1 MNEYRTASSLR
12 DPSLLETR
20 LAARLCAALSER
32 TAALPEGVDE
42 RLRFSREQALERAR
56 NARRTQISSVTA
68 GGAGILGR
76 LDAWWPRL
84 GALLPVMVLAVGSLL
99 LADFQEREDVAV
111 AVEIDSALLADDLP
125 PEAYADPGF
134 VAFLK
139 LRQP

>member
-12 DPSLLETR
+12 DPALLEAR
-20 LAARLCAALSER
+20 LSARLCAALSER
-32 TAALPEGVDE
+32 TASLPAGVDE

-56 NARRTQISSVTA
+56 AARSTQSIGIT
-68 GGAGILGR
+68 GGGVGILGR

-84 GALLPVMVLAVGSLL
+84 GALLPIMVLAVGSLL
-99 LADFQEREDVAV
+99 LVDLQEREDVAV
-111 AVEIDSALLADDLP
+111 AVQIDSALLADDLP

>member
-1 MNEYRTASSLR
+1 MNEYRTSSSLR
-12 DPSLLETR
+12 DPSLLEAR
-20 LAARLCAALSER
+20 LAARLCTALSER
-32 TAALPEGVDE
+32 TASLPAGVDE
-42 RLRFSREQALERAR
+42 RLRFAREQALERAR
-56 NARRTQISSVTA
+56 VARSIQVTGVNA
-68 GGAGILGR
+68 GGAGLLGR

-99 LADFQEREDVAV
+99 LVDFQEREAVAV
-111 AVEIDSALLADDLP
+111 AAEIDSALLADDLP